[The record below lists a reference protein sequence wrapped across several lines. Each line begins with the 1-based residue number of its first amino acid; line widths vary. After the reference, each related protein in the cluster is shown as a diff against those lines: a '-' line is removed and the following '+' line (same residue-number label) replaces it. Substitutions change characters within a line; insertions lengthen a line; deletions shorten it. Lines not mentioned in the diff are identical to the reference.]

1 MPDTAPLPPRTPPA
15 RRSELAPPAPTPAS
29 RDLSSRV
36 VVGALVAGALLGAA
50 ALAAILLAS
59 GAFDRTSTTVRVTT
73 ASPARTSTSAARS
86 PSALYA
92 AAAAGVVDVTSHV
105 TATVDTP
112 FGRSQES
119 GTEIGSGSILDRK
132 GYILTAQHVVAHASS
147 VSVKLLDGTTRKA
160 RVVGHDAATD
170 AAILKIDATGLTLH
184 PIALGSVR
192 TLAVGDPVYAIGDPF
207 GFARSLSGGLVSAL
221 DRTIEAPN
229 GFQVAHAIQTD
240 AALNPGNSGGPILDG
255 RGRLVGVADQIATA
269 GAGATTNTGV
279 GFAVAI
285 DAIASVLPQLERG
298 VTPLHAYLGTAVV
311 DAASG
316 GAVVRSV
323 AVGGPAAKAG
333 LRNGDRIVAIDGAA
347 ITGAGAIVAALAT
360 HQPGDHVTITVRRG
374 SAVRT
379 LRVSLTRQPASPS
392 TS

>member
-1 MPDTAPLPPRTPPA
+1 MPDTAPMPPQAPPA
-15 RRSELAPPAPTPAS
+15 SRSELAPAPSPRAPRNRS
-29 RDLSSRV
+29 AQAI
-36 VVGALVAGALLGAA
+36 VGALAAGALLGAA
-50 ALAAILLAS
+50 VLAAILLTS
-59 GAFDRTSTTVRVTT
+59 GAFDHTSTTVTLTT
-73 ASPARTSTSAARS
+73 ASPAPASSTTARA
-86 PSALYA
+86 PSAIYA
-92 AAAAGVVDVTSHV
+92 AASAGVVDVTSHV
-105 TATVDTP
+105 TATVETP

-132 GYILTAQHVVAHASS
+132 GHILTAQHVVANASS

-160 RVVGHDAATD
+160 RVVGYDTATD

-255 RGRLVGVADQIATA
+255 RGRLVGVADQIAT
-269 GAGATTNTGV
+269 GGSDATTSTGV
-279 GFAVAI
+279 GFAVAV
-285 DAIASVLPQLERG
+285 DTIASVLPQMERG
-298 VTPLHAYLGTAVV
+298 VTPLHAYLGTSVV
-311 DAASG
+311 DGASG

-323 AVGGPAAKAG
+323 VAGGPAAKGG
-333 LRNGDRIVAIDGAA
+333 LAKGDRIVAIDGVA
-347 ITGAGAIVAALAT
+347 IDGAGALVAALAS

-374 SAVRT
+374 SAERT
-379 LRVSLTRQPASPS
+379 LRVSLTRQPARAS